1 MRRESANVV
10 VLPLRHTRRG
20 SGQPSGGCRMGGGSD
35 FWELIGRKCKSA
47 EDANNEDTLCTA
59 PSDDPGASSAWAQ
72 RVAPACFRRDQS
84 LITRRVTNMQCNRRM
99 RRPRL
104 CRSQQQVLH
113 EYG

>member
-1 MRRESANVV
+1 M

-72 RVAPACFRRDQS
+72 RDALCP
-84 LITRRVTNMQCNRRM
+84 RM
-99 RRPRL
+99 LPPRP
-104 CRSQQQVLH
+104 VFDH
-113 EYG
+113 KTGN

>member
-1 MRRESANVV
+1 MKTLYVRLHQTTQAQAAPGRSAM
-10 VLPLRHTRRG
+10 H
-20 SGQPSGGCRMGGGSD
+20 S
-35 FWELIGRKCKSA
+35 
-47 EDANNEDTLCTA
+47 
-59 PSDDPGASSAWAQ
+59 
-72 RVAPACFRRDQS
+72 APACFRRDQS